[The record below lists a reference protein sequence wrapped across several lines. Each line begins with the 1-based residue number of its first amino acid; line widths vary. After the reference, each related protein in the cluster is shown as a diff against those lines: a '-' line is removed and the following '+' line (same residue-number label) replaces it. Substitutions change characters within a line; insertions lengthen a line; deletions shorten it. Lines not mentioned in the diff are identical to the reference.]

1 MFGSSTLLAR
11 LMKSPTQSDRTLPKK
26 EIRMS
31 SLLHLNRVLPC
42 LYPEIFPSQVA
53 ASGEPQPHSTAESTP
68 AAPSARQA
76 QRLKSLY
83 QRSLRN
89 QHSDR
94 SLTYSGT
101 VSA

>member
-1 MFGSSTLLAR
+1 
-11 LMKSPTQSDRTLPKK
+11 MKSPTQSDRKLPKK

-53 ASGEPQPHSTAESTP
+53 GPASGELQPQSAAEPTP
-68 AAPSARQA
+68 AAPSTRQA